1 MEKTYNKKAIE
12 KDCYLKKVKRTVS
25 GISVEDMRM
34 DKFYYDDLIMTA
46 LKEDMPL
53 GDITTD
59 NTINEGS
66 QAKAVLIARQD
77 AIIAG
82 LDVFER
88 VFKLL
93 NTNTTFIR
101 HAKDGD
107 LVEDGAVFMEFEGE
121 ASCLLKGERTAL
133 NFLQH
138 LSGIATKT
146 SEFCKLVQDLP
157 VKIVDT
163 RKTIPGL
170 RYLAKYAIRT
180 GGGFNHRFC
189 LSDGVLIKD
198 NHIKAAGGIKKAIKQ
213 VRQGIPHTL
222 KIEVETESIEQVEE
236 ALEAGADIIMLDN
249 MSLEMMKK
257 AVELI
262 NGRAL
267 TEASGD
273 VHLDTVRSIALTG
286 VDIISVGEL
295 THTIKAANISMRF
308 I

>member
-1 MEKTYNKKAIE
+1 M
-12 KDCYLKKVKRTVS
+12 L
-25 GISVEDMRM
+25 
-34 DKFYYDDLIMTA
+34 DKFYYDDLIIAA
-46 LKEDMPL
+46 LKEDMPF

-59 NTINEGS
+59 NTIKAGS
-66 QAKAVLIARQD
+66 KAKAVLIARQD
-77 AIIAG
+77 AVIAG

-93 NTNTTFIR
+93 DVSTTFTR
-101 HAKDGD
+101 HVQDGGHAA
-107 LVEDGAVFMEFEGE
+107 DGTVFMEFEGE
-121 ASCLLKGERTAL
+121 ASILLKGERTAL

-146 SEFCKLVQDLP
+146 AEFCKLVQDLP

-170 RYLAKYAIRT
+170 RYLEKYAVRA
-180 GGGFNHRFC
+180 GGGYNHRYC

-198 NHIKAAGGIKKAIKQ
+198 NHIKAAGGIRQAIEQ
-213 VRQGIPHTL
+213 VRAGIPHTV
-222 KIEVETESIEQVEE
+222 KIEVETEALEHVEE
-236 ALEAGADIIMLDN
+236 ALQAGADIIMLDN
-249 MSLEMMKK
+249 MSREMMTK
-257 AVELI
+257 AVKLI

-273 VHLDTVRSIALTG
+273 VHLDTVRDVALTG

-295 THTIKAANISMRF
+295 THTVKAANISMRF
-308 I
+308 V